1 MKKLLSFIF
10 LIFLIYSF
18 GVSSAEVC
26 PFKDGFIIIYHD
38 IGYDKLFGY
47 TYNDSKILYFNN
59 SKTLMDITPISDYY
73 FPELYHNIPYY
84 YCGSTNNLTILSFG
98 YFYFPKNGDGI
109 VFLGVLVYT
118 TKDNKIN
125 YTEKILWADV
135 FYSVDDFDISPPACS
150 SNEALLVYCYKMKAD
165 YPENIL
171 VLINNTNITE
181 LKKFEDDNYYTT
193 FQHYIYQPI
202 FIFTIYDSKAKKFYI
217 LDGRL
222 SNTSFPLYS
231 YYGGKIH
238 FEDNITLPKYEN
250 ISWECIDFYSINGT
264 LYIVMKEYNYSFG
277 SYIDKKPYLLLW
289 RNKTIKIISNYSNP
303 YYFAKI
309 KGGEIPIE
317 KSYLKRIFRD
327 KYENIRIT
335 DLAYN
340 NGMLLIETEENHKL
354 HYYIIKNNSI
364 EEIKLK
370 NIIKL
375 YKTKHTLWDDIKKTL
390 EPKIYW
396 IIHNW
401 YVIVLVI
408 AGLLWSLVLFYGK
421 R

>member
-1 MKKLLSFIF
+1 
-10 LIFLIYSF
+10 
-18 GVSSAEVC
+18 
-26 PFKDGFIIIYHD
+26 
-38 IGYDKLFGY
+38 
-47 TYNDSKILYFNN
+47 ILAFAG
-59 SKTLMDITPISDYY
+59 DY
-73 FPELYHNIPYY
+73 FPTSKEDLRLY
-84 YCGSTNNLTILSFG
+84 
-98 YFYFPKNGDGI
+98 GDGDD
-109 VFLGVLVYT
+109 FLGVLIYT

-125 YTEKILWADV
+125 YTDELLWV
-135 FYSVDDFDISPPACS
+135 YPFNLVDYFDIYPPTCSP
-150 SNEALLVYCYKMKAD
+150 NEALLVYYSELKGD

-171 VLINNTNITE
+171 VLINNTNITK
-181 LKKFEDDNYYTT
+181 LKEFENNNYYS
-193 FQHYIYQPI
+193 IPCAR
-202 FIFTIYDSKAKKFYI
+202 FIFTTYDSKSRKFYI

-231 YYGGKIH
+231 YYNGKIH
-238 FEDNITLPKYEN
+238 FEDNITLPDTKYKYVF
-250 ISWECIDFYSINGT
+250 WKCINLYSINGS
-264 LYIVMKEYNYSFG
+264 LYITMKRYNYSFG

-289 RNKTIKIISNYSNP
+289 KNKTIKIISNYSNP

-317 KSYLKRIFRD
+317 KSCLKRIFGD

-340 NGMLLIETEENHKL
+340 NGMLLVETEENHKL

-364 EEIKLK
+364 EDIKLK

-375 YKTKHTLWDDIKKTL
+375 YKIKYTLWDDVRKEL

-396 IIHNW
+396 LIHNW
-401 YVIVLVI
+401 YIIVLVI
-408 AGLLWSLVLFYGK
+408 SNLLWIIILFYKG